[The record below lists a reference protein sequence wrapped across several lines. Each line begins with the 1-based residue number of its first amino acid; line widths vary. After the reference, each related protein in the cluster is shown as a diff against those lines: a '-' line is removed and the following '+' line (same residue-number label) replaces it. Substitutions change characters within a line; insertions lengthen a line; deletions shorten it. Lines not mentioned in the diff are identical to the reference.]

1 MKRLG
6 IDFGLAITIALG
18 VLVAV
23 FVLGLLRGKRAA

>member
-6 IDFGLAITIALG
+6 IDFGLAVTIALG

-23 FVLGLLRGKRAA
+23 FVLGLLRGRKAG